1 MSDHEETY
9 DALVMWHLSLGYD
22 REASIRLALWCL
34 DDSKAPRWTH
44 MERETP

>member
-1 MSDHEETY
+1 MTDHEETY

-34 DDSKAPRWTH
+34 DPEQPLYPENTK
-44 MERETP
+44 